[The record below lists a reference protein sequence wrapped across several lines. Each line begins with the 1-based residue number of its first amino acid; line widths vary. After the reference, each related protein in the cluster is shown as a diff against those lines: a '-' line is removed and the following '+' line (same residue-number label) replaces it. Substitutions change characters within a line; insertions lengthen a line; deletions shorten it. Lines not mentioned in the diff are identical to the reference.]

1 MTQPA
6 WPLFPVQSVPP
17 PEMSIRSRRDLDTR
31 DAANARNFE
40 HWQTDGKYMTY
51 NRPDMNAQAPF
62 FEFLPI
68 NSRFDGRNYMSQ
80 PRYDAD
86 GSKLGK
92 NTYFDKYDPSF
103 DNRNAIRELQ
113 AVVYEDKI
121 VDGTKENNEMLTRQ
135 LENRWMTPEQQ
146 QLQIEMSTQ
155 LRPNR
160 DDYTKLFRDIA

>member
-1 MTQPA
+1 MTQPS

-51 NRPDMNAQAPF
+51 NRPDVNAQAPF
-62 FEFLPI
+62 HEFLPI
-68 NSRFDGRNYMSQ
+68 NSRFDSRNYISQ

-86 GSKLGK
+86 TSKLGQ

-103 DNRNAIRELQ
+103 DNRNAVRELQ

-121 VDGTKENNEMLTRQ
+121 VDGTKENNEMLSRQ

-146 QLQIEMSTQ
+146 QKQIQASTQ
-155 LRPNR
+155 LRPNM
-160 DDYTKLFRDIA
+160 DDYTKLFRNLK

>member
-1 MTQPA
+1 MTQPV

-17 PEMSIRSRRDLDTR
+17 PEMSIRSRRDVDTR

-40 HWQTDGKYMTY
+40 HWQTDGKFMTF

-86 GSKLGK
+86 GTKLGK

-113 AVVYEDKI
+113 GVVYEDKI
-121 VDGTKENNEMLTRQ
+121 VDGTKENSEMLTRQ

-146 QLQIEMSTQ
+146 QLQFEASTQ
-155 LRPNR
+155 LRPKR
-160 DDYTKLFRDIA
+160 DDYTKLFRDLV